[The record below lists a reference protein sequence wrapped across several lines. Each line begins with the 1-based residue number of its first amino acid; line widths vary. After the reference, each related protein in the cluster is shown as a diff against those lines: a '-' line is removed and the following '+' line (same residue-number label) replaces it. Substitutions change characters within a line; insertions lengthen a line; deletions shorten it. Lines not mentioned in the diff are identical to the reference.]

1 MWLSEEALNTLIH
14 VPFIHV
20 PLSDEEQKAMMRL
33 CDVTEEDMNQTND
46 SRQPQMNLLSDQTR
60 IFCPISRPVFC

>member
-14 VPFIHV
+14 VPLIHV

-33 CDVTEEDMNQTND
+33 SDVTEEDNEPD
-46 SRQPQMNLLSDQTR
+46 EW
-60 IFCPISRPVFC
+60 